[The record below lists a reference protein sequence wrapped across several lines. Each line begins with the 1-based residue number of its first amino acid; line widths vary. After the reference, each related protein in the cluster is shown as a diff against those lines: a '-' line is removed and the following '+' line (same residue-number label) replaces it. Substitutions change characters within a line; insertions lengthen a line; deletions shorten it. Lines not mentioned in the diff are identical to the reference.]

1 MKPIPLLAAC
11 ALTAA
16 AATAQTAEAQTVE
29 APPAAATAASS
40 PIGGATRHW
49 LALQRGGGQAGTA
62 HPVSGEVA
70 TLVYRRYLDSFRAP
84 SSAPAATA
92 GAATGTTSARGN
104 AGRSH

>member
-1 MKPIPLLAAC
+1 MKSIPLLAAC

-16 AATAQTAEAQTVE
+16 AATAQTVE
-29 APPAAATAASS
+29 APPAAAAAPGASS

-49 LALQRGGGQAGTA
+49 LALQRGGSHAGTA

-84 SSAPAATA
+84 GGSPAATA
-92 GAATGTTSARGN
+92 GAATGTTSSSGD
-104 AGRSH
+104 AGRSR